1 MPVRSPEINGVCKAF
16 VKTLKRDYVRL
27 NPRPDAIS
35 VLQQL
40 PAWFEDYN
48 NIHPRSGLRMRSPRE
63 FIENQSANKAVWPV

>member
-1 MPVRSPEINGVCKAF
+1 M
-16 VKTLKRDYVRL
+16 KRYYVRV

-48 NIHPRSGLRMRSPRE
+48 AVHPHSGLRMLAPRE
-63 FIENQSANKAVWPV
+63 FIIQQSATLAACPV